1 MYNLSYFKEK
11 DPTSWMKFIE
21 EFPFAI
27 LTGSFLNGKQ
37 VATQI
42 PFIVVEKEGE
52 LFIQG
57 HIMKHSDHF
66 DALTENKQALVLFTG
81 PNAYVSASWY
91 ANPNEGSTW
100 NYMSVHV
107 SGEINFLTKNELNK
121 LMRKMTLRFENQNQ
135 NSPTILENLDHK
147 YINAMFEAI
156 EGIELKLDQV
166 NNIFKLSQN
175 KDENSYH
182 SIIDKL
188 NQLGENSKRIA
199 LEMKKRFSV
208 IFDKKD

>member
-1 MYNLSYFKEK
+1 
-11 DPTSWMKFIE
+11 
-21 EFPFAI
+21 
-27 LTGSFLNGKQ
+27 
-37 VATQI
+37 
-42 PFIVVEKEGE
+42 
-52 LFIQG
+52 
-57 HIMKHSDHF
+57 
-66 DALTENKQALVLFTG
+66 
-81 PNAYVSASWY
+81 
-91 ANPNEGSTW
+91 
-100 NYMSVHV
+100 MSVHV
-107 SGEINFLTKNELNK
+107 SGEINFLTKNELNE

-199 LEMKKRFSV
+199 LEMKKRFSL